1 MHIAYWLYIF
11 VVMEFVNQ
19 LAFKNKLLDFSIVSS
34 PLFLSNILLF
44 GAFFY
49 FNYFVLLPSLFKKK
63 KFFLAVLSWFGLSLL
78 FVGVRFGL
86 QEWLFPKYLGF
97 CNYCYADY
105 SRQWGIYLV
114 NNFFQAISYL
124 IMGGTMIWFADHWI
138 KSERQKISLQKEK
151 IAAERSM
158 LQAQVSPHFLF
169 NSLNN
174 IYSMVYH
181 QSEHSLTAIQ
191 KLSGM
196 MRYMTTESSREL
208 VPLSSEITYLE
219 DYIQLQ
225 RYRNKHTF
233 VNFSIAGNRED
244 KYIAPLLLIAFVEN
258 VFKHGIVAEPGHP
271 VNIQLSIGENSL
283 QFGVRNTINHDA
295 KDPVSGIGLNNIR
308 NRLLLQ
314 YPGQHLLNIKTEG
327 EQFMVNLELYTLKN
341 AAS

>member
-1 MHIAYWLYIF
+1 MHLAYWLYIF
-11 VVMEFVNQ
+11 VFMEFVNQ
-19 LAFKNKLLDFSIVSS
+19 LAYKNKLLDLPLFTS
-34 PLFLSNILLF
+34 PLFLSNVLLF
-44 GAFFY
+44 CAFFY

-63 KFFLAVLSWFGLSLL
+63 KFFLTVVSWFGLSLL

-97 CNYCYADY
+97 CNYCYANY
-105 SRQWGIYLV
+105 SKQWGIYLV
-114 NNFFQAISYL
+114 NNFFQSLSFL

-181 QSEHSLTAIQ
+181 QSEHSLLAIQ

-208 VPLSSEITYLE
+208 VSLSREVEYIE

-225 RYRNKHTF
+225 HYRNNHTM
-233 VNFSIAGNRED
+233 VNFFVTGEAAN

-258 VFKHGIVAEPGHP
+258 AFKHGIIAEPAAP
-271 VNIQLSIGENSL
+271 INIQLQIGENSL
-283 QFGVRNTINHDA
+283 QFSVSNTINHDA
-295 KDPVSGIGLNNIR
+295 KDTVSGIGLNNIR

-327 EQFMVNLELYTLKN
+327 ELFMVNLELYTLKN
-341 AAS
+341 IAS